1 MALQVDIITPE
12 RKLFSGTAN
21 AVQLPGSEGLF
32 QILTDHAPLMAALTS
47 GNVKID
53 LANGSELV
61 AIDGGVVEV
70 SGNVVTVLA
79 K

>member
-12 RKLFSGTAN
+12 RNLYSGSAN
-21 AVQLPGSEGLF
+21 AVQLPGTEGLF
-32 QILTDHAPLMAALTS
+32 QILTNHAPLMASLTA
-47 GNVKID
+47 GTVKID
-53 LANGSELV
+53 GAKGSELV

-70 SGNVVTVLA
+70 SGNTVTVLA

>member
-12 RKLFSGTAN
+12 RKLFSGAAN

-32 QILTDHAPLMAALTS
+32 QILSDHAPLMAALTS

>member
-12 RKLFSGTAN
+12 RNLYSGSAN
-21 AVQLPGSEGLF
+21 AVQLPGTEGLF
-32 QILTDHAPLMAALTS
+32 QILTNHAPLMASLTA
-47 GNVKID
+47 GTVKIEG
-53 LANGSELV
+53 AKGSELV

-70 SGNVVTVLA
+70 SGNTVTVLA

>member
-1 MALQVDIITPE
+1 
-12 RKLFSGTAN
+12 
-21 AVQLPGSEGLF
+21 
-32 QILTDHAPLMAALTS
+32 MAALTS

>member
-12 RKLFSGTAN
+12 RNLYSGSAT
-21 AVQLPGSEGLF
+21 AVQLPGTEGLF
-32 QILTDHAPLMAALTS
+32 QILTNHAPLMASLTA
-47 GNVKID
+47 GTVKVEG
-53 LANGSELV
+53 AEGSELV

-70 SGNVVTVLA
+70 SGNTVTVLA